1 MIPKVSI
8 TLEKGT
14 LGASNASDDA
24 VIGMVIGCD
33 PATSGIAAGT
43 ILVLNSI
50 DDAKTAKL
58 DLIPYAYQQ
67 IQEFYNE
74 AGTGVKLYVL
84 ICANTETFA
93 NMADAASVNAYGKKL
108 LDYAGGKITL
118 LGICRKPAAGYTPT
132 VTKGLDD
139 DVIAAAVKMQ
149 ALAEAYLAKFT
160 PFVGIIEGRNYL
172 GVAATLEDMSVA
184 SHNFVGITLAASDEL
199 HAIDG
204 MAASVGLVLGR
215 AAAVPVQRKIARV
228 KDGALSV
235 TGVYYGAT
243 TLENTDVDSIAEK
256 AYIVIGIYANKTG
269 YYFYDDTLA
278 TDQTEDYRTIS
289 LRRVMNK
296 LVRLVYQTFI
306 EELNDDIELT
316 SAGKLTPAVAKS
328 YQGKIDN
335 VVNNN
340 MTSNGELSS
349 FKSYVDQDQNV
360 LTTSKI
366 AIKLKVVPKGYA
378 QEIDVTLG
386 FATSLTE

>member
-1 MIPKVSI
+1 MIPKVTI
-8 TLEKGT
+8 TLENGT

-43 ILVLNSI
+43 IIVLSSI

-58 DLIPYAYQQ
+58 DLIDYAYQQ

-84 ICANTETFA
+84 ICANTESLT
-93 NMADAASVNAYGKKL
+93 NMADGASANAYAKKL
-108 LDYAGGKITL
+108 LDYAGGNITL
-118 LGICRKPAAGYTPT
+118 LGICRNPAAGYVPT
-132 VTKGLDD
+132 TVKGLDD
-139 DVIAAAVKMQ
+139 DVMAAVVKLQ
-149 ALAEAYLAKFT
+149 ALAETYHGLFN
-160 PFVGIIEGRNYL
+160 PFVGVIEGRNYL
-172 GVAATLEDMSVA
+172 GVPATLVDLSTA
-184 SHNFVGITLAASDEL
+184 SYNFVGIALAASDEL
-199 HAIDG
+199 HDIDG
-204 MAASVGLVLGR
+204 MAASIGLVLGR

-228 KDGALSV
+228 KDGALSIS
-235 TGVYYGAT
+235 GAYYGAT
-243 TLENTDVDSIAEK
+243 VLESTDVDSIAAK
-256 AYIVIGIYANKTG
+256 AYIVIGNYANMTG
-269 YYFYDDTLA
+269 YYFFDDTLA
-278 TDQTEDYRTIS
+278 TDQSEDYRTIS

-296 LVRLVYQTFI
+296 MVRLVYQTFI
-306 EELNDDIELT
+306 NELNDDIDLT

-360 LTTSKI
+360 LSTSKI
-366 AIKLKVVPKGYA
+366 AIKLKAVPKGYA